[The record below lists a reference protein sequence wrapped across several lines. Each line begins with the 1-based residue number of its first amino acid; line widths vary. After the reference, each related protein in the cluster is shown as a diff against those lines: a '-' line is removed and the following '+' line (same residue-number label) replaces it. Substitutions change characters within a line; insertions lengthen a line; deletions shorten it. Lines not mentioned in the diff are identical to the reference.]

1 MRTTLLQILPL
12 QAIVSKIN
20 KKNLT
25 TNGLSCHYISYSL
38 YFIFIYKNKFNSSL
52 KNSKIPNKEVHYQL
66 THFIYSHWIE
76 KNNLIVKSYFGSLM
90 LKKNPHV

>member
-25 TNGLSCHYISYSL
+25 TNGLRCHYIFYPL

-52 KNSKIPNKEVHYQL
+52 QNLKIPNQEGHYQL
-66 THFIYSHWIE
+66 TNFIYSHQIE
-76 KNNLIVKSYFGSLM
+76 KKII
-90 LKKNPHV
+90 